1 MCGINTGCCTPLC
14 FAQNFE
20 KISKFFDVT
29 KSNIM
34 GYFFSNVVAFTEYM
48 NFITQVTL
56 MWRVCVWNKYRVL
69 HTTLLCSKWRCNQ
82 RQPEKLT
89 VYKKDKEKS
98 DSLFDTVL
106 VFCYQNCSD
115 LLWEKIVL
123 VIEKNFEAERRE
135 FSKILRPLE
144 QFVQTVK
151 GQNNFW

>member
-1 MCGINTGCCTPLC
+1 MQTRKWKLTVKFIYSEKATKFYEISIVDLSYLVQVKSTVEILK
-14 FAQNFE
+14 NF
-20 KISKFFDVT
+20 
-29 KSNIM
+29 
-34 GYFFSNVVAFTEYM
+34 VAFSEYM
-48 NFITQVTL
+48 NFITRVTL

-123 VIEKNFEAERRE
+123 VIEKNFW
-135 FSKILRPLE
+135 
-144 QFVQTVK
+144 
-151 GQNNFW
+151 N